1 MVQKHCKLFFFNNPS
16 LPHTFI
22 LLMFLITFPPK
33 NKSLQR
39 IISEALPKMNTHT
52 HTHTRYTSHHRLL
65 PAWQQQCGA
74 AKLSSSVLN

>member
-52 HTHTRYTSHHRLL
+52 HTLGIRATTGCFL
-65 PAWQQQCGA
+65 PG
-74 AKLSSSVLN
+74 SSSVVQPNSAHQS